1 MLRAMNQRST
11 IRLRGCREHN
21 LRDLDLEFERGTLTV
36 VVGPS
41 GAGKRSLVFATLHA
55 ESQRRFLQSCSLSE
69 RTRLESLSA
78 PDLDSAENLLLTQ
91 AIKADSLARGP
102 RNTVG
107 TETGLLAKLQQQFAQ
122 HALPRCPAC
131 DQLVRGWSVE
141 EIERELAQVPAG
153 QRMMLGFLFSET
165 LPLAEAIDWL
175 NQAGFSR
182 GVINK
187 TTISFDRPLQPELS
201 ESTSAGLLV
210 IVDRIKAGGSEQ
222 ARVRES
228 LETCFRAGR
237 GRSLVLIQ
245 SESDPSPAEII
256 DGTTWMRR
264 DFFRDLT
271 CPGCLRSFPSPTFD
285 LFRFT
290 TSLGACP
297 ACHGWGSI
305 RDSASKTLSTCLAC
319 EGTRWGDIPRMFE
332 WNGRR
337 LPDYCRLSI
346 RELSDLFSDS
356 EKFAALDHET
366 IALSRRLMQLNL
378 GALALD
384 LASKQLSGSE
394 CRRIALARADSSS
407 CVGRMFLLDD
417 PFEGISADEREPV
430 LDSLSELIAKGGTVC
445 AIGDHPELVARA
457 DRIIELGPGS
467 GEQGGTIVYSGPAA
481 DWKSASAQ
489 DSPANNA
496 PSAKPKPERPL
507 EIQGWNWSWTSST
520 AISISH
526 KRLNVL
532 AGPGATRPVGF
543 VREVLIPLFVS
554 GDDPAAGR
562 ISERELI
569 GNVVVLSSAQGK
581 SSPRQLVV
589 SAVKAFVGVRELLA
603 ATEEARKRNF
613 SAGYF
618 SLHKS
623 DGGRCPQCQG
633 VGRIDVELD
642 FLPEL
647 PMTCPTC
654 HGQRYRETVDSVRF
668 RGLSVV
674 EILDQSV
681 DEAFRFF
688 RGHPAIQKKLQRLRR
703 VHLGYLKLG
712 QPLDH
717 LSGGERRRVELASVL
732 GQTREAG
739 TLLILEEPSIGLSQS
754 EVTEL
759 ANALHE
765 YVLAGNTI
773 LAVDHHPRM
782 MQAADEILELAKL
795 ETSSE

>member
-1 MLRAMNQRST
+1 MNQRST

-21 LRDLDLEFERGTLTV
+21 LRDLNLEFERGTLTV

-41 GAGKRSLVFATLHA
+41 GAGKRSLVFGTLHA

-131 DQLVRGWSVE
+131 DQLVRGWSIE
-141 EIERELAQVPAG
+141 QIERELAQVPAG
-153 QRMMLGFLFSET
+153 QRIMLGFPFSET
-165 LPLAEAIDWL
+165 LPLAEATDWL

-182 GVINK
+182 GVIGAS
-187 TTISFDRPLQPELS
+187 TISFDQPLPTELS

-228 LETCFRAGR
+228 LETCVRAGR
-237 GRSLVLIQ
+237 GRCVVLIQ
-245 SESDPSPAEII
+245 SESDSSPPETI
-256 DGTTWMRR
+256 DGTAWIRR

-271 CPGCLRSFPSPTFD
+271 CPGCLRNFPNPTID

-297 ACHGWGSI
+297 VCHGRGSI
-305 RDSASKTLSTCLAC
+305 RDSASKTLSTCPAC
-319 EGTRWGDIPRMFE
+319 DGTRWGEIPRLFE

-346 RELSDLFSDS
+346 RELS
-356 EKFAALDHET
+356 ETFAALDGET
-366 IALSRRLMQLNL
+366 IALSQRLMQLNL
-378 GALALD
+378 GALPLD
-384 LASKQLSGSE
+384 LTSKQLSGSE

-430 LDSLSELIAKGGTVC
+430 LDSISELIAKGGTVC

-467 GEQGGTIVYSGPAA
+467 GEQGGTIVYSGPTAG
-481 DWKSASAQ
+481 WKSASAQ
-489 DSPANNA
+489 DSPANNT
-496 PSAKPKPERPL
+496 PPAKPNTEQTLK
-507 EIQGWNWSWTSST
+507 IQGWKWPWTSST
-520 AISISH
+520 TISISH
-526 KRLNVL
+526 KQLNVL

-554 GDDPAAGR
+554 GDNSAAGQV
-562 ISERELI
+562 SERELI
-569 GNVVVLSSAQGK
+569 GEVVVLSSAQGK

-589 SAVKAFVGVRELLA
+589 SAVKAFAGVRELLA

-613 SAGYF
+613 AAGYF

-654 HGQRYRETVDSVRF
+654 RGTRYRDTIDPVRF

-674 EILDQSV
+674 EILNQSV

-717 LSGGERRRVELASVL
+717 LSRGERRRVELASVL

-782 MQAADEILELAKL
+782 MQAADEVLELAKPD
-795 ETSSE
+795 TSSE

>member
-1 MLRAMNQRST
+1 MNQRST

-21 LRDLDLEFERGTLTV
+21 LRDLNLEFERGTLTV

-41 GAGKRSLVFATLHA
+41 GAGKRSLVFGTLHA

-78 PDLDSAENLLLTQ
+78 PDLDSVDNLLLTQ

-131 DQLVRGWSVE
+131 DRLVRGWSIE
-141 EIERELAQVPAG
+141 QIERELTQVPTG
-153 QRMMLGFLFSET
+153 QRMMLGFPFSESV
-165 LPLAEAIDWL
+165 PLTEAIDWL

-182 GVINK
+182 GAIGATK
-187 TTISFDRPLQPELS
+187 ISFGQPLPTEFS
-201 ESTSAGLLV
+201 DSTSAGLIV

-237 GRSLVLIQ
+237 GRCVVLIQ
-245 SESDPSPAEII
+245 SESDPSPAETI
-256 DGTTWMRR
+256 DGTPWMRR

-271 CPGCLRSFPSPTFD
+271 CPGCLRNFPNPTID

-297 ACHGWGSI
+297 VCHGRGSI

-319 EGTRWGDIPRMFE
+319 DGTRSGEIPRLFE

-346 RELSDLFSDS
+346 RELSDLFSKS
-356 EKFAALDHET
+356 ETFTALDRE
-366 IALSRRLMQLNL
+366 ALALLQRLMQLNL
-378 GALALD
+378 GALPLD

-417 PFEGISADEREPV
+417 PFEGISADELEPV

-445 AIGDHPELVARA
+445 AIGDHPELLARA
-457 DRIIELGPGS
+457 DHIIELGPGS
-467 GEQGGTIVYSGPAA
+467 GEQGGTIVFAGPPAG
-481 DWKSASAQ
+481 WKPASPEE
-489 DSPANNA
+489 SVPKIE
-496 PSAKPKPERPL
+496 PSANSTADRTF
-507 EIQGWNWSWTSST
+507 EIQGWNWPWTSST
-520 AISISH
+520 TISISH
-526 KRLNVL
+526 NRLNVL

-554 GDDPAAGR
+554 EDDPVAGR
-562 ISERELI
+562 VSEPELI
-569 GNVVVLSSAQGK
+569 GELVVLSSAQGK

-589 SAVKAFVGVRELLA
+589 SAVKAFAGVRELLA
-603 ATEEARKRNF
+603 ATEEARRRNF

-654 HGQRYRETVDSVRF
+654 HGTRYRETVDAVRF

-703 VHLGYLKLG
+703 AHLGYLKLG

-717 LSGGERRRVELASVL
+717 LSRGERRRVELASVL
-732 GQTREAG
+732 AQTREAG
-739 TLLILEEPSIGLSQS
+739 TLLILEDPSIGLSQS

-773 LAVDHHPRM
+773 LAVDHHPRVL
-782 MQAADEILELAKL
+782 QAADEVLELAKL
-795 ETSSE
+795 KTSSE